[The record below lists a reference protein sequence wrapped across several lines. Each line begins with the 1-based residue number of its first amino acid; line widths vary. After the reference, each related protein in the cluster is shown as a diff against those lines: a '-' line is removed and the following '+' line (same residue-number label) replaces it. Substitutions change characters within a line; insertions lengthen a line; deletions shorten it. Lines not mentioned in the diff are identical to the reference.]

1 MFRTIAREYGRVT
14 ESTVQIITLKQH
26 AMCSRNC
33 KAKESEQWG
42 SRVINYRS
50 HLNTIRNALKKE
62 WNKEK
67 GKNWKNKK

>member
-1 MFRTIAREYGRVT
+1 
-14 ESTVQIITLKQH
+14 
-26 AMCSRNC
+26 MCSRNC